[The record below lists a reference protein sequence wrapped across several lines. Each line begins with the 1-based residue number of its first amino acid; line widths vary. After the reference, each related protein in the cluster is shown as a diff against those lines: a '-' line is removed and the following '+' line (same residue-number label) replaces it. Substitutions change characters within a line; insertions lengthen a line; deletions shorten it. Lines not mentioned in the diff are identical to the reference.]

1 MPNPS
6 HKYSMVWS
14 FGLLLLPENML
25 LTVDCI
31 TPDIVQS
38 LFGVISLSL
47 QYSKILLATASCNF
61 IQAPVDYLLPKVYNF
76 NKNKVVNVCTSCE
89 CVDNFLCV
97 YYNCVVNTSLI
108 NKACCFIGHRNIK
121 VTDNLKNNLTLSVEN
136 LIKQFNVEYF
146 LFGSHSQF
154 NDMCNTVVSNL
165 KEKYPYLT
173 RLGYTCKNE
182 GCILERDKA
191 KFEKLNEQFIKRDD
205 LIVCVDEE
213 VHFSKRLVAGK
224 AAYIERNQAMID
236 NSKYCIFY
244 FDYDNYANISTAK
257 TSGTAIAYKYA
268 KSKNKIIIN
277 LFN

>member
-1 MPNPS
+1 
-6 HKYSMVWS
+6 MVWS

-31 TPDIVQS
+31 TPDMVQS

-89 CVDNFLCV
+89 CVDNFFCV

-108 NKACCFIGHRNIK
+108 NKACCFG
-121 VTDNLKNNLTLSVEN
+121 
-136 LIKQFNVEYF
+136 
-146 LFGSHSQF
+146 
-154 NDMCNTVVSNL
+154 
-165 KEKYPYLT
+165 
-173 RLGYTCKNE
+173 
-182 GCILERDKA
+182 
-191 KFEKLNEQFIKRDD
+191 
-205 LIVCVDEE
+205 
-213 VHFSKRLVAGK
+213 GK
-224 AAYIERNQAMID
+224 AAYIERYQAMID

>member
-89 CVDNFLCV
+89 CV
-97 YYNCVVNTSLI
+97 
-108 NKACCFIGHRNIK
+108 
-121 VTDNLKNNLTLSVEN
+121 
-136 LIKQFNVEYF
+136 
-146 LFGSHSQF
+146 HS
-154 NDMCNTVVSNL
+154 
-165 KEKYPYLT
+165 
-173 RLGYTCKNE
+173 
-182 GCILERDKA
+182 
-191 KFEKLNEQFIKRDD
+191 
-205 LIVCVDEE
+205 
-213 VHFSKRLVAGK
+213 
-224 AAYIERNQAMID
+224 
-236 NSKYCIFY
+236 
-244 FDYDNYANISTAK
+244 
-257 TSGTAIAYKYA
+257 
-268 KSKNKIIIN
+268 
-277 LFN
+277 